1 MNLDNAAESFS
12 TSVHSEA
19 GSWTSEQ
26 SILTLFIRYI
36 RNAAIVQA
44 ELQPAWL
51 LVVHCGTKL
60 TRATHRMASDDAE
73 EWSEDHDAE
82 EWSEDHDAEEW
93 SQCHHSAT
101 SSKNDLVRRLPLRSF
116 VDSWLSANRRPQ
128 VVGNELDWRARLSVM
143 NSQESWGP
151 YFMLTES
158 RGING

>member
-82 EWSEDHDAEEW
+82 EWS
-93 SQCHHSAT
+93 QCHHSAT

>member
-60 TRATHRMASDDAE
+60 TRGTHRMASD
-73 EWSEDHDAE
+73 DAE